1 MRRSSPALL
10 GLATLATLVA
20 SLAPLTPARA
30 DHRAEPP
37 SSVTLVGSLQDEVGC
52 AEDWAP
58 ACEASGLDR
67 LPDGSWELQ
76 TEVPPGTY
84 EYKVAVNGSWEENY
98 GVGGAADGP
107 NLPLVLEHPTRLHF
121 TYDDA
126 SHRVAVAPADQPSAT
141 PTQADRALA
150 GTSLRGPLTRENFY
164 FVMADRF
171 ANGDPANDAG
181 GLTGDRLATGLDP
194 TDKGFFHGGDV
205 QGLSDRLDYI
215 ADLGTT
221 AIWLTPSFKNR
232 PVQGS
237 GSDASAGYH
246 GYWVTDFT
254 QIDPHFGTNAELEA
268 FIDEAH
274 GRGIKVFFD
283 IITNHTADVID
294 YAEGEHGYVSKA
306 DAPYV
311 DASGA
316 EFDDRDFAGTDD
328 FPALDAATSFPYT
341 PTFRNE
347 ADRTVKVPEWLN
359 DTTNYHNRGDSTFAG
374 ESSTYGDFVGLDD
387 LFTEKPEVVEGMTD
401 IYETWVDLGI
411 DGFRIDTAKH
421 VNMEFWQEFAPA
433 IREHAASIGNDDFF
447 AFGEVYDADPAYLST
462 FSTEGRLDAT
472 LDFGFQDRAV
482 GFAKGGATTRLR
494 DFYAA
499 DDWYTDTDSN
509 AYASP
514 TFLGNHDMGRIGT
527 FLKGADSV
535 LERDRLAHALMFLT
549 RGQPVV
555 YYGDEQGFVGDGGD
569 KDAREDMFPSKVAS
583 YNDNDLIGT
592 DATTAVDNYD
602 TGHPLYRTIR
612 SLATLRRT
620 YPALADGAQL
630 HRYASSEAGVYAFS
644 RIDARERRELLVAV
658 NNATTAK
665 TVTVGTEMRRSSFR
679 QVWPAG
685 RESLR
690 TDAEGRT
697 TITVPPLS
705 AVVWRAAG
713 RLPGRSEAPAVQFQK
728 PSAGGTVGG
737 RAPVTVGVPD
747 GGFNQVTLAWRRAGA
762 DGWTPL
768 GTDDNAPYRVFHD
781 VSSLADGSLLEYRA
795 VLRDS
800 SGNLSAAS
808 TYAVVG
814 DPETEPTPG
823 GGGTG
828 GPVTQPGAVSMPGS
842 HNSEIGCPGDWQPDC
857 AEAQMSL
864 DPQDLV
870 WKRTVSL
877 PAGSYAYKAAI
888 DGSWDENYGAGGNP
902 GGGDIPL
909 ALDAPRDVTFYYEHG
924 SHWVTTD
931 ANGPI
936 VTLAGSMQ
944 SELGCAGDW
953 APDCMRG
960 WLKDP
965 DGDGTFTF
973 TTTAL
978 PAGSYATK
986 VTHGLSW
993 DENYGDGG
1001 AAGGADIAFDVPA
1014 SGVEMVF
1021 TYDVATHRLTVSSR
1035 AAGASPD
1042 LSKAKAQWLREDLVA
1057 WDVPDPGSRRYRLH
1071 WSQAGGLGVDAEAVT
1086 GGSSAPLT
1094 HDPAG
1099 LPADVLADFPHL
1111 AGYEAFRLDRAT
1123 ARRVPDILTGQ
1134 VAVASYDTGGVLN
1147 DATGVQLPGVL
1158 DDVYDDAADA
1168 DLGVTW
1174 RGNRPTLTLWAPTAQ
1189 DVTATVAGRR
1199 VPMTRR
1205 RDGTWTASGPAS
1217 WRNAR
1222 YTYDVTV
1229 YSPAAGKVVTNRVTD
1244 PWSVALTTNS
1254 EQSVVVDLADP
1265 ALAPAGWSRT
1275 RAPVVA
1281 EPEDRSVYELHVR
1294 DFSIGDETVPAAER
1308 GTYLAFTH
1316 DDTAG
1321 MRHLHRLADAG
1332 LNTVHLLPAF
1342 DIATIEERR
1351 SAQQTPACDLASLP
1365 PDSTRQQEC
1374 IDAVRQR
1381 DGFNWGYDPLHY
1393 TAPEGSYATD
1403 PDGPGRTVEFR
1414 RMVQGLNGA
1423 GLQVVMDVVYNHTAA
1438 SGQDPKSVLD
1448 RVVPGYYHRLD
1459 AKGAVETSTCCSNT
1473 ATEHRMMEKLMI
1485 DSVLTWARD
1494 YKVNGFR
1501 FDLMGHHSLEN
1512 MTRLRAALDGL
1523 TVKHDGVDGKSI
1535 YLYGEGWN
1543 FGEVADDAR
1552 FVQATQAN
1560 LAGSGIGSFS
1570 DRLRD
1575 AVRGGG
1581 PFDEDPRVQG
1591 FGSGLFTD
1599 PNGAPVNGTAEEQRA
1614 DLLHAQDLVK
1624 LGLAGNLAD
1633 FSFRSSDG
1641 EDVLGSE
1648 VDYNGQPAGYAA
1660 DPAETV
1666 TYVDAHDNE
1675 TLFDSLAFKLPQGTS
1690 MADRVRMNTVSLST
1704 VALSQG
1710 VVFWHAGTDLLRSK
1724 SLDRNSYDSGDWF
1737 NRVDWQR
1744 RENTFG
1750 SGLPL
1755 RADNEAKWDFMRPLL
1770 ADPALDPTP
1779 AAMDEAHTRAL
1790 DLLRIRTSSR
1800 LFRLGSLEAIQ
1811 AKVSFLDAEP
1821 GVVAML
1827 VDDTAGSDADPG
1839 RDGVL
1844 VVINAGAAPTTVAGT
1859 GSGWTLHDV
1868 QASGTDAV
1876 VKGSTVAADAVTVPA
1891 RTTGVCGRCARA
1903 RRRILT
1909 PKCSRVGAS

>member
-1 MRRSSPALL
+1 MRRSSSAVL
-10 GLATLATLVA
+10 GLATLAAL
-20 SLAPLTPARA
+20 LAPLAPARA

-37 SSVTLVGSLQDEVGC
+37 ATVTLVGNLQDEVGC
-52 AEDWAP
+52 ADDWSP
-58 ACEASGLDR
+58 GCEASGLTR
-67 LPDGSWELQ
+67 LDDGSWELVA
-76 TEVPPGTY
+76 EVPAGTY
-84 EYKVAVNGSWEENY
+84 EYKVALDGSWAENY
-98 GVGGAADGP
+98 GAGGTLDGA
-107 NLPLVLEHPTRLHF
+107 NLPLVLEHDARLRF

-126 SHRVAVAPADQPSAT
+126 SHRVAVAPADQPAAA
-141 PTQADRALA
+141 PTDADRELA

-171 ANGDPANDAG
+171 ANGDPTNDEG
-181 GLTGDRLATGLDP
+181 GISGDRLATGFDP

-215 ADLGTT
+215 DGLGTT

-232 PVQGS
+232 PVQGT
-237 GSDASAGYH
+237 GDDVSAGYH

-274 GRGIKVFFD
+274 ARGIKVFFD

-294 YAEGEHGYVSKA
+294 YEEQQYTYVPKSEEAYRDATGA
-306 DAPYV
+306 D
-311 DASGA
+311 
-316 EFDDRDFAGTDD
+316 FDDRDFVGASD
-328 FPALDAATSFPYT
+328 FPELDAATSFPYT
-341 PTFRNE
+341 PVFRTE
-347 ADRTVKVPEWLN
+347 ADESVKVPGWLN
-359 DTTNYHNRGDSTFAG
+359 DPTNYHNRGDSTFAG
-374 ESSTYGDFVGLDD
+374 ESSTYGDFIGLDD
-387 LFTEKPEVVEGMTD
+387 LFTEKPEVVDGMTE
-401 IYETWVDLGI
+401 IYEAWVDLGI

-433 IREHAASIGNDDFF
+433 IREHAASVGNDDFF
-447 AFGEVYDADPAYLST
+447 AFGEVYDSNPAYLST

-472 LDFGFQDRAV
+472 LDFGFQDV
-482 GFAKGGATTRLR
+482 GTGFAKGAATTRLR

-499 DDWYTDTDSN
+499 DDWYTDADSN

-527 FLKGADSV
+527 FLEGTDSV
-535 LERDRLAHALMFLT
+535 LERSRLAHTLMYLT

-555 YYGDEQGFVGDGGD
+555 YYGDEQGFVGDAGD
-569 KDAREDMFPSKVAS
+569 KDAREDMFPSRVES

-592 DATTAVDNYD
+592 DATTADANYD
-602 TGHPLYRTIR
+602 TRHPLYRTIR
-612 SLATLRRT
+612 DLAALRET

-630 HRYASSEAGVYAFS
+630 HRYASGAAGVYAFS
-644 RIDARERRELLVAV
+644 RIDATERREHLVAV

-665 TVTVGTEMRRSSFR
+665 TVTVGTEMRRSTFSR
-679 QVWPAG
+679 VWPAG

-705 AVVWRAAG
+705 AVVWRARGTLAE
-713 RLPGRSEAPAVQFQK
+713 RDEAPAIHLEK

-737 RAPVTVGVPD
+737 RAPITVAVPD
-747 GGFNQVTLAWRRAGA
+747 GGFNQVTVAWRRAGA
-762 DGWTPL
+762 SGWTPL

-781 VSSLADGSLLEYRA
+781 VRSLPQGTLVEYRA

-800 SGNLSAAS
+800 SGNLSVTSSWAS
-808 TYAVVG
+808 VG
-814 DPETEPTPG
+814 DPESEPTPG
-823 GGGTG
+823 GGGDG
-828 GPVTQPGAVSMPGS
+828 GPVTQPGAVSVPGS
-842 HNSEIGCPGDWQPDC
+842 HNSEMGCAGDWDPAC
-857 AEAQMSL
+857 PEAQMAL
-864 DPQDLV
+864 DADDLV
-870 WKRTVSL
+870 WRKTVTL
-877 PAGSYAYKAAI
+877 PEGGYEYKAAI
-888 DGSWDENYGAGGNP
+888 DGTWDENYGAGGAR
-902 GGGDIPL
+902 GGSNIPL
-909 ALDAPRDVTFYYEHG
+909 DVPAGGSTVTFYYEHG
-924 SHWVTTD
+924 SHWITSD
-931 ANGPI
+931 AEGPI
-936 VTLAGSMQ
+936 ITLAGDMQ

-953 APDCMRG
+953 QPDCMRG
-960 WLKDP
+960 WLKDL
-965 DGDGTFTF
+965 DGDGTYTF
-973 TTTAL
+973 TGTL
-978 PAGSYATK
+978 PAGSYETK
-986 VTHGLSW
+986 VAHGLSW
-993 DENYGDGG
+993 AENYGADGARDG
-1001 AAGGADIAFDVPA
+1001 ANIGFDVPA
-1014 SGVEMVF
+1014 GGVQVVF
-1021 TYDVATHRLTVSSR
+1021 TYDVSTHRLEISTRS
-1035 AAGASPD
+1035 AGAAPD
-1042 LSKAKAQWLREDLVA
+1042 LTKARAHWLRRDLVA
-1057 WDVPDPGSRRYRLH
+1057 WDVSEPQSRRFRLH
-1071 WSQAGGLGVDAEAVT
+1071 WSQAGDLAVDAEAVT

-1099 LPADVLADFPHL
+1099 LPEDVLADFPHL
-1111 AGYEAFRLDRAT
+1111 EGYEAFRLDRAT
-1123 ARRVPDILTGQ
+1123 ARRVPEILTGQ
-1134 VAVASYDTGGVLN
+1134 LAVASYDAGGTLH
-1147 DATGVQLPGVL
+1147 DATGVQVPGVL
-1158 DDVYDDAADA
+1158 DDVYADAADA

-1174 RGNRPTLTLWAPTAQ
+1174 RGGRPTLALWAPTAQ
-1189 DVTATVAGRR
+1189 DVSATVAGRT

-1229 YSPAAGKVVTNRVTD
+1229 FSPAAGEVVTNTVTD
-1244 PWSVALTTNS
+1244 PYAVALTTNS
-1254 EQSVVVDLADP
+1254 QAAVIADLGDP
-1265 ALAPAGWSRT
+1265 SLAPEGWAGT
-1275 RAPVVA
+1275 RAPAVDQ
-1281 EPEDRSVYELHVR
+1281 PEDRAVYELHVR

-1308 GTYLAFTH
+1308 GTYLAFTREGS
-1316 DDTAG
+1316 AG
-1321 MRHLHRLADAG
+1321 MRHLRRLADAG

-1351 SAQQTPACDLASLP
+1351 SAQQAPACDLESLP
-1365 PDSTRQQEC
+1365 PDSSRQQEC
-1374 IDAVRQR
+1374 VDAVRSK

-1403 PDGPGRTVEFR
+1403 PDGTRRTVEFR
-1414 RMVQGLNGA
+1414 RMVQGLHGA

-1448 RVVPGYYHRLD
+1448 RIVPGYYHRLN
-1459 AKGAVETSTCCSNT
+1459 ASGAVENSTCCANT

-1494 YKVNGFR
+1494 YRVDGFR

-1512 MTRLRAALDGL
+1512 MTRLRSALDGL
-1523 TVKHDGVDGKSI
+1523 TLREDGVDGTAI

-1552 FVQATQAN
+1552 FTQATQLN

-1599 PNGAPVNGTAEEQRA
+1599 PNGAPVNGTAEEQREQ
-1614 DLLHAQDLVK
+1614 LLHLQDLVK

-1633 FSFRSSDG
+1633 FRFRSSTG
-1641 EDVLGSE
+1641 EEVRGAE

-1660 DPAETV
+1660 DPGETV

-1675 TLFDSLAFKLPQGTS
+1675 TLFDSLALKLPAGTS
-1690 MADRVRMNTVSLST
+1690 MDDRVRMNTVSLST

-1750 SGLPL
+1750 SGLPP
-1755 RADNEAKWDFMRPLL
+1755 RADNESKWDYMRPLL
-1770 ADPALDPTP
+1770 ADAALEPTP
-1779 AAMDEAHTRAL
+1779 AAMDEAHARAL
-1790 DLLRIRTSSR
+1790 DLLRIRSSSP

-1811 AKVSFLDAEP
+1811 AKVSFLDAGP

-1827 VDDTAGSDADPG
+1827 VDDTAGTDADPD

-1844 VVINAGAAPTTVAGT
+1844 VVINAGSTDATVTGT
-1859 GSGWTLHDV
+1859 GDGWTLHDV
-1868 QASGTDAV
+1868 QASGSDAV
-1876 VKGSTVAADAVTVPA
+1876 VKGSTVVSDAVTVPP
-1891 RTTGVCGRCARA
+1891 RTTAVFER
-1903 RRRILT
+1903 
-1909 PKCSRVGAS
+1909 

>member
-1 MRRSSPALL
+1 VRRSSPALP
-10 GLATLATLVA
+10 GAVTLAVTLAVALAA
-20 SLAPLTPARA
+20 SLAPLAPARA
-30 DHRAEPP
+30 EHRAAAPA
-37 SSVTLVGSLQDEVGC
+37 SVTLVGNLQDEVGC
-52 AEDWAP
+52 PDDWAP
-58 ACEASGLDR
+58 ACEASGLTR
-67 LPDGSWELQ
+67 LPDGSWELVA
-76 TEVPPGTY
+76 EVPAGTY
-84 EYKVAVNGSWEENY
+84 QYKVALNGSWDENY
-98 GVGGAADGP
+98 GAGGTAGGAD
-107 NLPLVLEHPTRLHF
+107 LPLVLEHTARLRF

-126 SHRVAVAPADQPSAT
+126 SHRIAVAPAEQPAAA
-141 PTQADRALA
+141 PTDADRALA

-171 ANGDPANDAG
+171 ANGDPANDTG
-181 GLTGDRLATGLDP
+181 GLTGDRLTTGLDA

-215 ADLGTT
+215 AGLGTT

-232 PVQGS
+232 PVQGT
-237 GSDASAGYH
+237 GADASAGYH

-268 FIDEAH
+268 FIDRAH
-274 GRGIKVFFD
+274 DRGIKVFFD

-294 YAEGEHGYVSKA
+294 YSEQQYGYVSKEQEPYR
-306 DAPYV
+306 DAT
-311 DASGA
+311 GA
-316 EFDDRDFAGTDD
+316 EFDDRDFAGGDE
-328 FPALDAATSFPYT
+328 FPALDAETSFPYT
-341 PTFRNE
+341 PTFRTE
-347 ADRTVKVPEWLN
+347 ADRTVKVPGWLN
-359 DTTNYHNRGDSTFAG
+359 DPTNYHNRGDSTFAG

-387 LFTEKPEVVEGMTD
+387 LFTEKPQVVEGMTD

-421 VNMEFWQEFAPA
+421 VNMEFWQQFAPA

-447 AFGEVYDADPAYLST
+447 AFGEVYDANPEYLST
-462 FSTEGRLDAT
+462 FSTTGRLDAT
-472 LDFGFQDRAV
+472 LDFGFQDV
-482 GFAKGGATTRLR
+482 GTGFAKGAATTRLR

-499 DDWYTDTDSN
+499 DDWYTDADSN

-527 FLKGADSV
+527 FLRGTDSV
-535 LERDRLAHALMFLT
+535 LERDRLAHALMYLT

-569 KDAREDMFPSKVAS
+569 KDAREDMFPSQVAS

-592 DATTAVDNYD
+592 DATTAGANYD
-602 TGHPLYRTIR
+602 TDHPLYRSIR
-612 SLATLRRT
+612 DLAALRRNH
-620 YPALADGAQL
+620 PALADGAQL
-630 HRYASSEAGVYAFS
+630 HRYASNAAGIYAFS
-644 RIDARERRELLVAV
+644 RIDATERREHLVAV
-658 NNATTAK
+658 NNATTEK
-665 TVTVGTEMRRSSFR
+665 TVTVGTEMRRSTFSR
-679 QVWPAG
+679 VWPAG
-685 RESLR
+685 RQSLR

-705 AVVWRAAG
+705 AVVWRANGRLAG
-713 RLPGRSEAPAVQFQK
+713 RSAAPAIHLEK

-737 RAPVTVGVPD
+737 RATITVAVPD
-747 GGFNQVTLAWRRAGA
+747 GGFNQVTIAWRRAGA
-762 DGWTPL
+762 PEWTPL

-781 VSSLADGSLLEYRA
+781 VRSLPHGTLVEYRA

-800 SGNLSAAS
+800 SGNLSVAS
-808 TYAVVG
+808 SWATVG
-814 DPETEPTPG
+814 DPEPEPTPG
-823 GGGTG
+823 GGGDG
-828 GPVTQPGAVSMPGS
+828 GPVTQPGAVSVPGS
-842 HNSEIGCPGDWQPDC
+842 HNSEMGCGGDWDPGCP
-857 AEAQMSL
+857 EAQMSL
-864 DPQDLV
+864 DADDLV
-870 WKRTVSL
+870 WKRTVTL
-877 PAGSYAYKAAI
+877 PEGDYEYKAAI
-888 DGSWDENYGAGGNP
+888 DGTWDENYGAGGTP
-902 GGGDIPL
+902 GGANVPL
-909 ALDAPRDVTFYYEHG
+909 DVAAGGSTVTFYYEHG
-924 SHWVTTD
+924 SHWITSD
-931 ANGPI
+931 ANDPI
-936 VTLAGSMQ
+936 ITLAGTMQ
-944 SELGCAGDW
+944 SELGCPGDW
-953 APDCMRG
+953 QPDCMRG
-960 WLKDP
+960 WLKDL
-965 DGDGTFTF
+965 DGDGTYTF
-973 TTTAL
+973 TGTL
-978 PAGSYATK
+978 PPGSYETK
-986 VTHGLSW
+986 VAHGLSW
-993 DENYGDGG
+993 AENYGADGVRDG
-1001 AAGGADIAFDVPA
+1001 ANIGFDVPTG
-1014 SGVEMVF
+1014 GVQVVF
-1021 TYDVATHRLTVSSR
+1021 TYDVSTHRLEISTR
-1035 AAGASPD
+1035 TGAAAPD
-1042 LSKAKAQWLREDLVA
+1042 LTRARAHWVRRDLVA
-1057 WDVPDPGSRRYRLH
+1057 WDVDDPQARRHRLH
-1071 WSQAGGLGVDAEAVT
+1071 WSQAGDLAVDAEAVT

-1111 AGYEAFRLDRAT
+1111 AGHEAFRLDRTT
-1123 ARRVPDILTGQ
+1123 ARRAPEILTGQ
-1134 VAVASYDTGGVLN
+1134 LAVASYEPSGALV
-1147 DATGVQLPGVL
+1147 DATGVQVPGVL
-1158 DDVYDDAADA
+1158 DDVYADAADA

-1174 RGNRPTLTLWAPTAQ
+1174 RGGRPTLALWAPTAQ
-1189 DVTATVAGRR
+1189 DVSATVAGRT

-1205 RDGTWTASGPAS
+1205 RDGTWTATGPSS
-1217 WRNAR
+1217 WRDAA

-1229 YSPAAGKVVTNRVTD
+1229 FSPAAGEVVTNRVTD
-1244 PWSVALTTNS
+1244 PYSVALTTNS
-1254 EQSVVVDLADP
+1254 QASLVVDLADP
-1265 ALAPAGWSRT
+1265 ALAPSGWGRT
-1275 RAPVVA
+1275 RPPVVA
-1281 EPEDRSVYELHVR
+1281 QPEDRAVYELHVR

-1321 MRHLHRLADAG
+1321 MQHLRRLAGAG

-1351 SAQQTPACDLASLP
+1351 AAQTTPACDLAALP
-1365 PDSTRQQEC
+1365 ADSPRQQEC
-1374 IDAVRQR
+1374 VDAVRAR

-1403 PDGPGRTVEFR
+1403 PEGTRRTVEFR

-1448 RVVPGYYHRLD
+1448 RIVPGYYHRLD

-1473 ATEHRMMEKLMI
+1473 ATEHRMMEKLMV

-1512 MTRLRAALDGL
+1512 MRRLRAALDEL
-1523 TVKHDGVDGKSI
+1523 TVERDGVDGKAV

-1552 FVQATQAN
+1552 FVQATQRN
-1560 LAGSGIGSFS
+1560 LAGTGIGSFS

-1599 PNGAPVNGTAEEQRA
+1599 PNGAEVNGTLEEQRA
-1614 DLLHAQDLVK
+1614 ELLHQQDLVK

-1633 FSFRSSDG
+1633 YRFRSSTG
-1641 EDVLGSE
+1641 EDVVGSE

-1660 DPAETV
+1660 DPSETV

-1675 TLFDSLAFKLPQGTS
+1675 TLYDSLAFKLPQGTS
-1690 MADRVRMNTVSLST
+1690 MADRVRMSTVSLST

-1710 VVFWHAGTDLLRSK
+1710 VAFWHAGTDLLRSK

-1755 RADNEAKWDFMRPLL
+1755 RADNEDKWDYMRPLL
-1770 ADPALDPTP
+1770 ADPALEPTP
-1779 AAMDEAHTRAL
+1779 AAMDEAHARAL
-1790 DLLRIRTSSR
+1790 DLLRIRSSSR
-1800 LFRLGSLEAIQ
+1800 LFRLGSAEAIQ

-1821 GVVAML
+1821 GVIAML
-1827 VDDTAGSDADPG
+1827 VDDTAGADVDPG
-1839 RDGVL
+1839 RDAIL
-1844 VVINAGAAPTTVAGT
+1844 VVFNATPDATTVGGA

-1868 QASGTDAV
+1868 QASGTDTV
-1876 VKGSTVAADAVTVPA
+1876 VKGSSVAGDRVTVPA
-1891 RTTGVCGRCARA
+1891 RTTAVFER
-1903 RRRILT
+1903 
-1909 PKCSRVGAS
+1909 

>member
-10 GLATLATLVA
+10 GAATAVATLAT
-20 SLAPLTPARA
+20 SLLAVVGATAPARA
-30 DHRAEPP
+30 EHRAEPP
-37 SSVTLVGSLQDEVGC
+37 ASVTLVGNLQDEVGC
-52 AEDWAP
+52 ADDWSP
-58 ACEASGLDR
+58 ACEASGLTR
-67 LPDGSWELQ
+67 LPDGSWELV
-76 TEVPPGTY
+76 TEVPAGTY
-84 EYKVAVNGSWEENY
+84 EYKVAIDGTWDESH
-98 GVGGAADGP
+98 GGAGGA
-107 NLPLVLEHPTRLHF
+107 NLPLALQHRARLRF

-126 SHRVAVAPADQPSAT
+126 SHRVAVAPADLPSAD
-141 PTQADRALA
+141 PTAGDRALA

-171 ANGDPANDAG
+171 ANGDPTNDAG

-194 TDKGFFHGGDV
+194 SDKGFFHGGDV

-215 ADLGTT
+215 AGLGTT

-237 GSDASAGYH
+237 GADASAGYH

-294 YAEGEHGYVSKA
+294 YEEKQYGYISKEEEPYR
-306 DAPYV
+306 DA
-311 DASGA
+311 AGA
-316 EFDDRDFAGTDD
+316 EFDDRDFVGGPD

-341 PTFRNE
+341 PVFRTE

-359 DTTNYHNRGDSTFAG
+359 DPTNYHNRGDSTFAG

-387 LFTEKPEVVEGMTD
+387 LFTEKPEVVEGMTE

-421 VNMEFWQEFAPA
+421 VNMEFWQQFAPA
-433 IREHAASIGNDDFF
+433 IREHAGSIGNDDFF
-447 AFGEVYDADPAYLST
+447 AFGEVYDANPEYLST

-472 LDFGFQDRAV
+472 LDFGFQDV
-482 GFAKGGATTRLR
+482 GTAFAKGAATTRLR
-494 DFYAA
+494 DFFAA
-499 DDWYTDTDSN
+499 DDWYTDADSN

-527 FLKGADSV
+527 FLEGTDSV
-535 LERDRLAHALMFLT
+535 LERDRLAHALMYLT

-569 KDAREDMFPSKVAS
+569 KDAREDMFPSQVDE

-592 DATTAVDNYD
+592 TATTADANYD
-602 TGHPLYRTIR
+602 TRHPLYRTIR
-612 SLATLRRT
+612 DLAALRRT

-630 HRYASSEAGVYAFS
+630 HRYASGKAGVYAFS
-644 RIDARERRELLVAV
+644 RIDASERRELLVAV

-665 TVTVGTEMRRSSFR
+665 TVTVGTEMRRSTFTR
-679 QVWPAG
+679 VWPAG

-705 AVVWRAAG
+705 AVVWRANGRLAG
-713 RLPGRSEAPAVQFQK
+713 RTTAPAIHLEK

-737 RAPVTVGVPD
+737 RAPITVAVPD
-747 GGFNQVTLAWRRAGA
+747 GGFNQVTVAWRPVGA
-762 DGWTPL
+762 QEWTAL
-768 GTDDNAPYRVFHD
+768 GTDDNAPYRVVHD
-781 VSSLADGSLLEYRA
+781 VRSLAEGTLVEYRA

-800 SGNLSAAS
+800 SGNLSVAS
-808 TYAVVG
+808 SYATVG
-814 DPETEPTPG
+814 DPEPAPTPG
-823 GGGTG
+823 GGGGT
-828 GPVTQPGAVSMPGS
+828 GPVTQPGAVSVPGS
-842 HNSEIGCPGDWQPDC
+842 HNSEMGCAGDWDPAC
-857 AEAQMSL
+857 PEAQMSL
-864 DPQDLV
+864 DPDDLV
-870 WKRTVSL
+870 WKRTVAL
-877 PAGSYAYKAAI
+877 PEGDHEYKAAI
-888 DGSWDENYGAGGNP
+888 DGTWDENYGAGGVR
-902 GGGDIPL
+902 GGSNVPL
-909 ALDAPRDVTFYYEHG
+909 DVPAGGSAVTFYYEHG
-924 SHWVTTD
+924 SHWVTSD

-944 SELGCAGDW
+944 SELGCPGDW
-953 APDCMRG
+953 DPDCMRG
-960 WLKDP
+960 WLKDL
-965 DGDGTFTF
+965 DGDGTYTF
-973 TTTAL
+973 TGTL
-978 PAGSYATK
+978 PAGSYETK
-986 VTHGLSW
+986 VAHGLSW
-993 DENYGDGG
+993 AENYGADGVPD
-1001 AAGGADIAFDVPA
+1001 GADIPFDVPA
-1014 SGVEMVF
+1014 GGVEVVF
-1021 TYDVATHRLTVSSR
+1021 TYDVSTHRLQVSTRS
-1035 AAGASPD
+1035 AGVAPD
-1042 LSKAKAQWLREDLVA
+1042 LTKARAHWLRRDLVA
-1057 WDVPDPGSRRYRLH
+1057 WDVPDPQSRRYRLH
-1071 WSQAGGLGVDAEAVT
+1071 WSTAADLEVDAEAVT
-1086 GGSSAPLT
+1086 GGSSAALT

-1123 ARRVPDILTGQ
+1123 ARRVPEILTGQ
-1134 VAVASYDTGGVLN
+1134 LAVASYDSGGALH

-1158 DDVYDDAADA
+1158 DDVYADAADA

-1174 RGNRPTLTLWAPTAQ
+1174 RGGRPTLALWAPTAQ
-1189 DVTATVAGRR
+1189 DVSATVAGRTVR
-1199 VPMTRR
+1199 MTRR
-1205 RDGTWTASGPAS
+1205 ADGAWTATGPAA
-1217 WRNAR
+1217 WRNAA

-1229 YSPAAGKVVTNRVTD
+1229 FSPAAGKVVTNRVTD
-1244 PWSVALTTNS
+1244 PYSVALTTNS
-1254 EQSVVVDLADP
+1254 QASLVVDLADP
-1265 ALAPAGWSRT
+1265 SLAPAGWSRT
-1275 RAPVVA
+1275 SPPAIA
-1281 EPEDRSVYELHVR
+1281 QPEDRNVYELHVR

-1321 MRHLHRLADAG
+1321 MQHLRRLAGAG

-1351 SAQQTPACDLASLP
+1351 AAQQVPACDLAALP
-1365 PDSTRQQEC
+1365 PDSPRQQEC
-1374 IDAVRQR
+1374 VDAVRSG

-1403 PDGPGRTVEFR
+1403 PEGTRRTVEFR

-1448 RVVPGYYHRLD
+1448 RIVPGYYHRLD
-1459 AKGAVETSTCCSNT
+1459 AKGAVEASTCCSNT

-1501 FDLMGHHSLEN
+1501 FDLMGHHSLDN

-1523 TVKHDGVDGKSI
+1523 TVKRDGVDGKAI

-1552 FVQATQAN
+1552 FVQATQRN

-1599 PNGAPVNGTAEEQRA
+1599 PNGAEVNGTAEEQRA
-1614 DLLHAQDLVK
+1614 ELLHQQDLVK

-1633 FSFRSSDG
+1633 FRFRSSTG
-1641 EDVLGSE
+1641 EEVVGSE

-1660 DPAETV
+1660 DPSETV

-1675 TLFDSLAFKLPQGTS
+1675 TLYDSLALKLPTGTT

-1704 VALSQG
+1704 VAFSQG

-1744 RENTFG
+1744 RDNTFG

-1755 RADNEAKWDFMRPLL
+1755 RADNEDKWDFMRPLL
-1770 ADPALDPTP
+1770 ADPALDPG
-1779 AAMDEAHTRAL
+1779 ADAMDAAHARAQ

-1800 LFRLGSLEAIQ
+1800 LFRLGSAEAVQ
-1811 AKVSFLDAEP
+1811 AKVSFLDADP

-1827 VDDTAGSDADPG
+1827 IDDTAGTDADPE

-1844 VVINAGAAPTTVAGT
+1844 VVFNATPDTATVTGT
-1859 GSGWTLHDV
+1859 GAGWTLHDV
-1868 QASGTDAV
+1868 QANGGDAV

-1891 RTTGVCGRCARA
+1891 RTTAVFER
-1903 RRRILT
+1903 
-1909 PKCSRVGAS
+1909 